1 MTEMNS
7 VGRGEDVTYKS
18 AGPILAL
25 MVAGSLGVLA
35 ALLVAPIWSPSLA
48 ASLMGS
54 SPKAYWYLSRGT
66 AFVALGLLWLS
77 MVMGLLIS
85 DKIARAWPGAQ
96 AAFSIHEYVS
106 LLGLGFAVFHALILL
121 GDRYIGYDLR
131 QILLPF
137 ASEGYRPLWIGLGQL
152 GLYFWA
158 IISVTFYVKQRIGH
172 KAWRLIHFASYF
184 NFTIA
189 ILHGLASGTDTTAP
203 WVQAVYWICGGS
215 VYFLTVYRLIGS
227 LGTGERPAAA
237 PTARGLSAVG
247 CSENLVAAS
256 PDHFDGMSMMCGKP
270 LGFSVA

>member
-1 MTEMNS
+1 MAEMNS
-7 VGRGEDVTYKS
+7 GGRAEEVAYKS

-54 SPKAYWYLSRGT
+54 SPKAYWYLSRAT
-66 AFVALGLLWLS
+66 AFAALGLLWLS

-106 LLGLGFAVFHALILL
+106 LLGLGFAAFHALILL

-172 KAWRLIHFASYF
+172 KAWRLDPLRELLQFHGRNTAWHLKRHRHGSTLGASGLLDLRGKRVFPYGVSADRQPEH
-184 NFTIA
+184 TRRCGGA
-189 ILHGLASGTDTTAP
+189 ASQVPGLAAITCCA
-203 WVQAVYWICGGS
+203 
-215 VYFLTVYRLIGS
+215 
-227 LGTGERPAAA
+227 RP
-237 PTARGLSAVG
+237 
-247 CSENLVAAS
+247 
-256 PDHFDGMSMMCGKP
+256 
-270 LGFSVA
+270 